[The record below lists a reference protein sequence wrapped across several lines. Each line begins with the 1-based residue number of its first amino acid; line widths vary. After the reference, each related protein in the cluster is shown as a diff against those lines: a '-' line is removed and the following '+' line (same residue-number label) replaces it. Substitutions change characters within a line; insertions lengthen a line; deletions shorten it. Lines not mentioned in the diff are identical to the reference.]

1 MLVTGSEVVVL
12 VDGAGIVSL
21 AFPGTDPGIVGAS
34 LTTSSSFLLSS
45 IFAACHDL
53 SPFSRGKSTSS
64 LLIR

>member
-21 AFPGTDPGIVGAS
+21 AFLGTVGAS